1 MNQNKKIVVKKKD
14 KKKQLLVLAM
24 AGVLGCSGIL
34 GASAFFTDQAH
45 TDAKA
50 KIGGLNMTVQDLS
63 DLDGDYSKWKIDQ
76 ATGTITEQDSVI
88 TTAVK
93 AGVAANA
100 KGDRFTGNYTGRA
113 VTAITKY
120 QATDKD
126 APSTGIINPGD
137 SGLLQFKVSNV
148 DSKSFR
154 TGVKSS
160 VIVKLADNAVEPDG
174 KTTATLSGD
183 HRKGVVAGFVKD
195 ADNSNKGYV
204 DLAYP
209 DATNIGGGSQESTLN
224 GTLNGIH
231 SYGVTDY
238 NAYTI
243 EGMGA
248 PIVEFG
254 HSDDAKTFEVVDAE
268 NAGGKTINAMRL
280 TYFTEL
286 DTLKGSQ
293 ENTEATDGKNAEVT
307 YAFETKFNRL
317 AQNKFQGALIDIKT
331 DFYALQNRKTAGTWY
346 SVIESTDKFETTD
359 EVDETKN
366 TLKPATG
373 DWQQIGYFEKVINV
387 KENKTDAS
395 LNEDTN
401 SGSVNGTVADGTA
414 ARRG

>member
-14 KKKQLLVLAM
+14 KKKLLVLAM
-24 AGVLGCSGIL
+24 AGVLGCGGIL

-50 KIGGLNMTVQDLS
+50 QIGGLNMTVQDLS
-63 DLDGDYSKWKIDQ
+63 DLDGDYSNWAVDQ
-76 ATGTITEQDSVI
+76 AAGTITEQDSVI
-88 TTAVK
+88 DTAVK
-93 AGVAANA
+93 ATS
-100 KGDRFTGNYTGRA
+100 KTDDRFKGNYTGRA
-113 VTAITKY
+113 VTAITKD
-120 QATDKD
+120 QATDKN
-126 APSTGIINPGD
+126 APSTDIINPGD

-209 DATNIGGGSQESTLN
+209 DETNIGGGSQESTLN

-293 ENTEATDGKNAEVT
+293 EDTATIDGTNATET
-307 YAFETKFNRL
+307 YAFETKFDRL

-401 SGSVNGTVADGTA
+401 SGSVNAAVADGTA
-414 ARRG
+414 ARRN